1 MARPNRSD
9 RSNLIRGDFS
19 TALLEPEG
27 ETMTLDPISGMD
39 FDATDRM
46 YVVEEGDTLT
56 SIARKFYG
64 NAAARRRIHV
74 ANSRVIR
81 DPLVIEPGW
90 RLRIP
95 Y

>member
-1 MARPNRSD
+1 MTRPKRSD
-9 RSNLIRGDFS
+9 RSNVIRGDFS

-27 ETMTLDPISGMD
+27 ETMTLDPIRGMD

-64 NAAARRRIHV
+64 NAAARRRILF
-74 ANSRVIR
+74 ANPRVIR